1 VDPTVDTV
9 TSAISEVIDN
19 LKSNYLGLDVLN
31 GNLSG
36 SWPMCMISFVLVYT
50 SVSSTDCSYMQGLL
64 AFLAWSQLNP
74 HVISEVETELNLAPL
89 PFGYK
94 RLAPYSP
101 PLAMIPPMPRLTLM
115 FPFHTLAA
123 R

>member
-1 VDPTVDTV
+1 MPVRHCPHSPLPTSNAAPHRVCTFVGYTVDPTVDTV

-74 HVISEVETELNLAPL
+74 HVISEVETELNL
-89 PFGYK
+89 
-94 RLAPYSP
+94 
-101 PLAMIPPMPRLTLM
+101 
-115 FPFHTLAA
+115 
-123 R
+123 